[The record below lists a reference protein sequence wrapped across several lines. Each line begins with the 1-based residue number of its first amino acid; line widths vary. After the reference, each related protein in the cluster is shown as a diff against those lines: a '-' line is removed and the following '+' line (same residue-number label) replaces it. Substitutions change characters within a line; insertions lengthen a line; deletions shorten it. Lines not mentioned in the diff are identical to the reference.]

1 MRAVAFVT
9 ILVLCA
15 APASLQAW
23 GMDVHRFL
31 TRRAIEGLPP
41 EVRPFFARD
50 LDFISEHS
58 VDPDLWRVVGLS
70 GDRGAEDPN
79 HFLDIDGLDEPR
91 PFTGVPRTWDA
102 YVARYGSERA
112 NRMGRLPWRIEELYG
127 RLVEA
132 FRQVGSG
139 GRPYAGDNAR
149 YLVAVLAHY
158 VEDAHQPFHAVLNY
172 DGQLTGQRG
181 IHSRFETTLVMRNR
195 WRFDLAPVV
204 VRPIPDIAEFAFA
217 TLVESES
224 LVERVLD
231 ADRRAAA
238 GRDGYDDGYY
248 AALWDEAADVAAR
261 RLSESASAV
270 ASVVVAAWTDA
281 GRPVLSSGGRAPAA
295 PRP

>member
-1 MRAVAFVT
+1 MRAVAVVT
-9 ILVLCA
+9 TLVLCA

-41 EVRPFFARD
+41 DVRPFFARD

-58 VDPDLWRVVGLS
+58 VDPDLWRVVGLA
-70 GDRGAEDPN
+70 GDRGAEEPN

-91 PFTGVPRTWDA
+91 PFTGVPRTWEG
-102 YVARYGSERA
+102 YLARYGSERA

-132 FRQVGSG
+132 FRQVGQG
-139 GRPYAGDNAR
+139 DRPYAGDNAR

-181 IHSRFETTLVMRNR
+181 IHARFETTLVMRNR
-195 WRFDLAPVV
+195 WRFDLAPVI
-204 VRPIPDIAEFAFA
+204 VRPISDITEFAFA

-224 LVERVLD
+224 LVERVLE

-238 GRDGYDDGYY
+238 GRGGYDDGYY
-248 AALWDEAADVAAR
+248 AALWDGAADIAAR
-261 RLSESASAV
+261 RLSESASGV